1 MAPNRVT
8 KTPPVILRSA
18 VASLTVM
25 FYPSALRDSNRVTV
39 ATPLWESAIL
49 GFTYRRLYRRPRAA

>member
-8 KTPPVILRSA
+8 KTPPVILRNT

-25 FYPSALRDSNRVTV
+25 FCSSYVRDSNRVTV
-39 ATPLWESAIL
+39 ATPLMDSAIL
-49 GFTYRRLYRRPRAA
+49 GFTYRRL